1 VEFPLRGEPGRSTVW
16 PAIRPLISTF
26 TSTMHTHSSPPLGH
40 SGRPFSHLLGCASRI
55 LRLTMAGAF
64 VALGL
69 GGCGGGGSISEP
81 PPTPAPT
88 LQIRSGLDGAA
99 TGTFQVDF
107 VFNGDVAGFSQ
118 DKISLSRGTLVAGS
132 FKQLNAR
139 EFTALITPPSNSSGV
154 TTVQVRAGSFT
165 ALGSLLTNVIGYE
178 FSKPYDTVKPG
189 PTEPTPTFSH
199 VMRGT
204 GSQQSALVTIVFDID
219 VEPFTVDKIQVASAT
234 VSDFTRVSAREY
246 RLVLTPPG
254 PVSALMLMALP
265 EGSVK
270 GAVVGGT
277 FTSQSYQYGVY
288 VLVPPGS

>member
-1 VEFPLRGEPGRSTVW
+1 MHFPTPPWSSRNRSASTVFLDGS
-16 PAIRPLISTF
+16 A
-26 TSTMHTHSSPPLGH
+26 
-40 SGRPFSHLLGCASRI
+40 HLL
-55 LRLTMAGAF
+55 RLAFATLCMAA
-64 VALGL
+64 GL
-69 GGCGGGGSISEP
+69 TACGGGGSISEP

-99 TGTFQVDF
+99 TGAFQVDF
-107 VFNGDVAGFSQ
+107 VFSGDVAGFTQ
-118 DKISLSRGTLVAGS
+118 ARINLSRGTVVPDS

-139 EFTALITPPSNSSGV
+139 EFTVRITPPPNSSGV

-165 ALGSLLTNVIGYE
+165 AVGSLLTNAIGYE

-189 PTEPTPTFSH
+189 PTEPTPDFSH

-204 GSQQSALVTIVFDID
+204 GSQQSALVTILFDID
-219 VEPFTVDKIQVASAT
+219 VEPFTVDKLQVASAA

-246 RLVLTPPG
+246 RLVLTPLGPG
-254 PVSALMLMALP
+254 SALMLVALP

-270 GAVVGGT
+270 GAVSGGT
-277 FTSQSYQYGVY
+277 FTTQPYQYGVY